1 MYDELKERCRAC
13 SQGCIYPSECSYFDK
28 PPLRCMRQLL
38 SEAADA
44 IEELI
49 PFKEQVEKGMG
60 LLDKADELLKAVKPR
75 WIPVTE
81 RLPDSKKETYWVCT
95 DTGYQC
101 ECRWTN
107 NKYALGES
115 DNWGWH
121 IMDTPLYQK
130 VIAWRELPDPY
141 EPPKEEHDG

>member
-44 IEELI
+44 LEELQRAVN
-49 PFKEQVEKGMG
+49 FHKFNSEFWE
-60 LLDKADELLKAVKPR
+60 DKYNSLADEK

-81 RLPDSKKETYWVCT
+81 RLPEEDGFTLIFTAHGHAGVCYFT
-95 DTGYQC
+95 NGWWGGY
-101 ECRWTN
+101 
-107 NKYALGES
+107 G
-115 DNWGWH
+115 
-121 IMDTPLYQK
+121 MDGITHWMPLPQ
-130 VIAWRELPDPY
+130 
-141 EPPKEEHDG
+141 PPKEET